1 MDCIRTAS
9 IVANEPTDLVVIHRD
24 LYNRSVSKVIERQY
38 AEKMAYIETIPLFS
52 DWPMRW
58 KKHLATSFR
67 KETFFF
73 DSPVCRQGEE
83 AHSMYF
89 ILRYPS

>member
-1 MDCIRTAS
+1 M
-9 IVANEPTDLVVIHRD
+9 LF
-24 LYNRSVSKVIERQY
+24 LQVIERQY
-38 AEKMAYIETIPLFS
+38 AEKMAYIESIPLFA
-52 DWPMRW
+52 DWPVKW

-73 DSPVCRQGEE
+73 DTTVFRQGDE

-89 ILRYPS
+89 VLRYLTINCPSKID